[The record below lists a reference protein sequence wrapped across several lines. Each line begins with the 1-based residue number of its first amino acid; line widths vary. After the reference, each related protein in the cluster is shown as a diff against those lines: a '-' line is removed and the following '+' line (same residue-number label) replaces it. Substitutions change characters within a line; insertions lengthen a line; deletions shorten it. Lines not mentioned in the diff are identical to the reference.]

1 MNDINYPELKETILY
16 ELATSF
22 IDLNI
27 YGVKDQYPISAVYVF
42 PNLYMFREDIFSVVE
57 QNIST
62 YHEVMLAQ
70 ILQLLSFRK
79 FETPSDIYNLVLDEL
94 ISRRRDPTLKES
106 LDLTY
111 LKELNVSELT
121 DFNSFKKYILWAEIN
136 TDIEYPIFRGFGFN
150 VYTINDLFYKEYNL
164 PTGKFIYSCYMNE
177 KPVYLMTGH
186 NRKPGFLTN
195 HRFYGTLPTQPK
207 HLEFNDDAEKIK
219 YTVDKILFNLG
230 IDKTIDK
237 KDITLDIKDVKSI
250 PEDISDE
257 DKEKQIISTYSFLKK
272 MCGIE

>member
-27 YGVKDQYPISAVYVF
+27 YGVKDQYPISSVFVY
-42 PNLYMFREDIFSVVE
+42 PNLYGYREDIFSAIE
-57 QNIST
+57 QNINT

-70 ILQLLSFRK
+70 VLQLLSFRK
-79 FETPSDIYNLVLDEL
+79 FETPSDVYNLVLDEL
-94 ISRRRDPTLKES
+94 ISRRKDPTLKES
-106 LDLTY
+106 IDLTY
-111 LKELNVSELT
+111 LKELNLSEVT
-121 DFNSFKKYILWAEIN
+121 NFNSLKKYILWAEIN

-150 VYTINDLFYKEYNL
+150 VYTVNDLFYKEYNL
-164 PTGKFIYSCYMNE
+164 PTGKFAYTCYMNE

-207 HLEFNDDAEKIK
+207 HPVFNDDADKIK

-237 KDITLDIKDVKSI
+237 KDIILDIKDVKSI

-257 DKEKQIISTYSFLKK
+257 DKEKQIISTFSVLKK
-272 MCGIE
+272 MCGI